1 MATALCVR
9 CHEKIEI
16 KDPREVEWRNG
27 KVGTTGFCS
36 ICGGK
41 VSTMARLVQKESLTG
56 LPHIRWSDIL
66 KWGRIKT
73 SGQMRTFLEEKGT
86 HSVTSDGEEMFVIM
100 RVENYLKETP
110 EVKSRLMRRID
121 GRMWYSWE

>member
-1 MATALCVR
+1 
-9 CHEKIEI
+9 
-16 KDPREVEWRNG
+16 
-27 KVGTTGFCS
+27 
-36 ICGGK
+36 
-41 VSTMARLVQKESLTG
+41 
-56 LPHIRWSDIL
+56 
-66 KWGRIKT
+66 
-73 SGQMRTFLEEKGT
+73 MRTFLEEKGT